1 MLRNLPY
8 ELGKLFHLVVLGLHG
23 NPLTKDILSIYNDIN
38 GTNKLLTHML
48 DNYSREC
55 IYVNYFFL
63 IRVLNVTTMT
73 IGTINQHGFVLITR
87 VKIIRGS

>member
-1 MLRNLPY
+1 MLRSLPY

-48 DNYSREC
+48 DNYSRKYHC
-55 IYVNYFFL
+55 VHDHVLLSL
-63 IRVLNVTTMT
+63 IGEPSL
-73 IGTINQHGFVLITR
+73 
-87 VKIIRGS
+87 K